1 MQIVV
6 SARHGDV
13 SDEVK
18 KYAERKAE
26 KLLKFFDKI
35 QEIEVVLD
43 HDSSSSQVEI
53 IVNAEHG
60 NVFVASDKGED
71 YFAAVDLTV
80 DKMGRQLTR
89 HKEKHRN
96 RKHPG

>member
-6 SARHGDV
+6 SARHGDI

-18 KYAERKAE
+18 KYAERKTE

-43 HDSSSSQVEI
+43 RDSAKARVEV

-60 NVFVASDKGED
+60 NVFVASETDED
-71 YFAAVDLTV
+71 YFAAIDLTV